1 MVRTDD
7 EQLLNVR
14 VLQRDVFETTAD
26 LRRDYRLIVLSEV
39 VPEFRTTEHL
49 RGMFKLASEC
59 LAPGGQLVFNTFL
72 ARNGYVPDSA
82 AREFAEQAY
91 STLFTWDEMPCTVNG
106 LPLMLVSEDSV

>member
-1 MVRTDD
+1 
-7 EQLLNVR
+7 
-14 VLQRDVFETTAD
+14 
-26 LRRDYRLIVLSEV
+26 VLSEV

-91 STLFTWDEMPCTVNG
+91 STLFTWDEMSCAVNG
-106 LPLMLVSEDSV
+106 LPLMLVSEDSVYDYEKEHLPTGVGDRPGRFRSPA